1 MAIKL
6 KDQLSWN
13 EFDKESSKEKIIT
26 EVKPFNRLIAHSKN
40 FFIVAGY
47 GSFTQG
53 YVLIITKD
61 FIPSFGLIENKMLE
75 EVNFL
80 IELLKLNLKDK
91 YKKKAVVF
99 EHGMCACVGGLDRAH
114 LHIMSV
120 NENTTEDSLKRS
132 IESALYKRKAGIKS
146 IHFKKYD
153 LTNIHDINQ
162 FIEDNEYEEGVDYE
176 VEGKLL
182 KLNDIKDLKV
192 EEWPLVTFN
201 HITKGGHYVY
211 FKSDYTEASFL
222 TKQNFQT
229 QFGRQ
234 AVFENEMYLSEDFR
248 KKINTLKK
256 KNLMMEPWKWQDC
269 FFEENIITTV
279 NDTRK
284 TLKDYLSNFEPEYK
298 KYEFKIL

>member
-13 EFDKESSKEKIIT
+13 EFDKESRKEKIIT

-162 FIEDNEYEEGVDYE
+162 FLEDNEYEEGVDYE

>member
-1 MAIKL
+1 
-6 KDQLSWN
+6 
-13 EFDKESSKEKIIT
+13 
-26 EVKPFNRLIAHSKN
+26 
-40 FFIVAGY
+40 
-47 GSFTQG
+47 
-53 YVLIITKD
+53 
-61 FIPSFGLIENKMLE
+61 
-75 EVNFL
+75 
-80 IELLKLNLKDK
+80 
-91 YKKKAVVF
+91 
-99 EHGMCACVGGLDRAH
+99 
-114 LHIMSV
+114 MSV